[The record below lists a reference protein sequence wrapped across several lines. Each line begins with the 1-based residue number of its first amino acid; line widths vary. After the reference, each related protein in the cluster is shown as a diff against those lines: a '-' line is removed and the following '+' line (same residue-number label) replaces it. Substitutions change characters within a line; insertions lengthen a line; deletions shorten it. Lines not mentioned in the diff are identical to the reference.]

1 MYKPNKTTSLIIYFF
16 LLFVVLFIAF
26 IIRWHNL
33 YAYTTWWAD
42 DGGGHLAYV
51 ETLLEKKRLPTPADT
66 YLAWHEPLYYL
77 SLAVWIR
84 FGEIISMGGLNWWE
98 GLNILIYFFI
108 LALIWLISYFA
119 SKKDKWISLLNV
131 FLFSV
136 IFVGVKLSAYVN
148 NELLAQ
154 FLILCAIFLFLY
166 FRLLSRQKIL
176 KLIVWAIVLSLATLT
191 KLNAYIILFA
201 TLFLWFVFFIV
212 TKKKFYLAYIFVSLI
227 IVTGI
232 NIPWF
237 AHKKNVFG
245 TMFSI
250 NLHEVQNR
258 KNILKS
264 EAWDYML
271 KINPRPFVDAPYWY
285 TLPHS
290 FSSILIA
297 DTFSDYYN
305 LFNHVDNL
313 NTLPANQKIETE
325 NGRYTTLA
333 LIQSMLWANRFGLAL
348 VLIWIFGG
356 IGWLIASLRKK
367 KFDKYRVY
375 LFFLAACG
383 ICALAY
389 NNLRYPYLDR
399 GVLKSQFIFF
409 TLFLGIIFQ
418 AIN

>member
-1 MYKPNKTTSLIIYFF
+1 
-16 LLFVVLFIAF
+16 
-26 IIRWHNL
+26 
-33 YAYTTWWAD
+33 
-42 DGGGHLAYV
+42 
-51 ETLLEKKRLPTPADT
+51 
-66 YLAWHEPLYYL
+66 
-77 SLAVWIR
+77 
-84 FGEIISMGGLNWWE
+84 
-98 GLNILIYFFI
+98 
-108 LALIWLISYFA
+108 
-119 SKKDKWISLLNV
+119 
-131 FLFSV
+131 
-136 IFVGVKLSAYVN
+136 
-148 NELLAQ
+148 
-154 FLILCAIFLFLY
+154 
-166 FRLLSRQKIL
+166 
-176 KLIVWAIVLSLATLT
+176 
-191 KLNAYIILFA
+191 
-201 TLFLWFVFFIV
+201 
-212 TKKKFYLAYIFVSLI
+212 
-227 IVTGI
+227 
-232 NIPWF
+232 
-237 AHKKNVFG
+237 
-245 TMFSI
+245 MFSI

-409 TLFLGIIFQ
+409 TLPLISLISLYGWKQILRKNMLFISLVALFIILYTIK
-418 AIN
+418 AWPILNISP